1 MPEHLR
7 LEREVPITDRHRRQD
22 KRPRFRPDDPRQFG
36 QELGAKMRAAQPGLH
51 EDLAGYDQR
60 LLLKI
65 VLRAGESLPDIEAIP
80 GMELV
85 SQEDRAVVL
94 AFATTEGI
102 AEVEARLSMLA
113 RDGAVTRAQLLY
125 AIEDF
130 GHWTPD
136 DRRGNALRQEGF
148 PDDEP
153 FMLDVELWPQERAD
167 RRDLM
172 LERFAGWLDAEGI
185 ERLDTLAQ
193 PSLVMV
199 RVRCS
204 RQQAAERLLR
214 HRDVRTLDLPPRFGV
229 ELSTLQTDIGEIPPP
244 VLRAGDVPSVTVLD
258 SGLTTGH
265 PLVGAAVGDSQG
277 FVRPDRRPDD
287 LVPMGHGTFVSGLA
301 LYGDVAASIRR
312 RRFVPVLRL
321 FSGKVFKDDGTD
333 QADFVER
340 AVEEAVRYFHAEY
353 GCRVFNL
360 SYGDLNKV
368 YDGRHLRGLAYT
380 LDHLSRILDVLFVV
394 SSGNRTLNSLP
405 SPLKDHYPAYLCGPE
420 NRILDPGTALNAVT
434 VGGLAQHEATLDAQR
449 HPTTVETV
457 PIARRDHPSPFTR
470 CGPSVNDAVKPD
482 FVEYAGNVATD
493 RSGNARTRG
502 LGVVSLNS
510 GFASGGAFGENVGTS
525 YAAPRVAHKAA
536 RLLAEL
542 QDASPNLLRALLG
555 AHASWP
561 EACVRLLDPQK
572 NADGRERLRCAI
584 GYGRVDER
592 ALYRSLDRT
601 VTLVSEESIDV
612 DRHHFFQVPVPDN
625 WWRGGRRWR
634 SVQVALAY
642 APETRTTRLDYRAT
656 KIRFWFVNADSLD
669 DVVGAF
675 RRHREDSM
683 AERGGGN
690 RWISGG
696 KRNGGT
702 LQVSRWRFGRRPQPN
717 GLFVVVTRQDV
728 PWSPVSDRAEGY
740 AMAVVLD
747 DRERADANLYA
758 EVRGVLQARARPRI
772 RV

>member
-7 LEREVPITDRHRRQD
+7 LEREVPITERHRRQD

-36 QELGAKMRAAQPGLH
+36 QDLGAKLRAAQPGLD

-94 AFATTEGI
+94 TFATTEGI

-130 GHWTPD
+130 SHWTPE
-136 DRRGNALRQEGF
+136 DRTGNALRQDGLPE
-148 PDDEP
+148 DEP

-204 RQQAAERLLR
+204 RQQAVERLLR

-229 ELSTLQTDIGEIPPP
+229 ELSTLQADVGEIPPP

-287 LVPMGHGTFVSGLA
+287 LVPGGHGTFVSGLA
-301 LYGDVAASIRR
+301 LYGDVAASIRLG
-312 RRFVPVLRL
+312 RFVPVLRL

-340 AVEEAVRYFHAEY
+340 AVEEAVRYFRAEY

-360 SYGDLNKV
+360 SYGDLHKV
-368 YDGRHLRGLAYT
+368 YDGRRLRGLAYT
-380 LDHLSRILDVLFVV
+380 LDHLSRTLDVLFIV
-394 SSGNRTLNSLP
+394 SSGNRMLSSLP
-405 SPLKDHYPAYLCGPE
+405 SPLKEHYPAYLFGPE

-434 VGGLAQHEATLDAQR
+434 VGGLAQHEATVDAQR
-449 HPTTVETV
+449 HPATVETI
-457 PIARRDHPSPFTR
+457 PIAWRDHPSPITR

-482 FVEYAGNVATD
+482 FVEHAGNVATD

-510 GFASGGAFGENVGTS
+510 GFASGRAFCEDVGTS

-542 QDASPNLLRALLG
+542 PDASPNRLRALLG

-561 EACVRLLDPQK
+561 EACVGLLDPQG

-601 VTLVSEESIDV
+601 VTLVAEESIDV
-612 DRHHFFQVPVPDN
+612 DRHHFFQVPVPDD

-656 KIRFWFVNADSLD
+656 KIRFWFVNADALD
-669 DVVGAF
+669 EVVAAF
-675 RRHREDSM
+675 RRDREKGM
-683 AERGGGN
+683 AERGDN
-690 RWISGG
+690 RWISGE
-696 KRNGGT
+696 KRSGGT
-702 LQVSRWRFGRRPQPN
+702 LQVSRWRFGRRPQRR
-717 GLFVVVTRQDV
+717 GLFVAVTRQDAL
-728 PWSPVSDRAEGY
+728 WSRVADRPEGY

-747 DRERADANLYA
+747 DRERADADLYA
-758 EVRGVLQARARPRI
+758 EVRGVLQARARLRI
-772 RV
+772 RL